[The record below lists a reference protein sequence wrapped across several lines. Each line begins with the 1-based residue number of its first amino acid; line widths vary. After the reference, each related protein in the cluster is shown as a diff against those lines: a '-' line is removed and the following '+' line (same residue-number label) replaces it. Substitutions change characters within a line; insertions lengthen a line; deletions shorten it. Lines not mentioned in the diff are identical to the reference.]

1 MPQSAAGGW
10 PAEDRGVG
18 TTVGVVYLQAHEKA
32 PNELRRKI
40 APNEL
45 RRKIKRKD
53 KRNISIGDIECER
66 GRWS

>member
-10 PAEDRGVG
+10 PTKEREGG
-18 TTVGVVYLQAHEKA
+18 TAVGVVYLQAHEKA

-40 APNEL
+40 
-45 RRKIKRKD
+45 KRKE
-53 KRNISIGDIECER
+53 KRNISIGDMECER